1 MLSNAKN
8 DVPRHGLP
16 GLLCSVTA
24 QGKAALFLRDID
36 IVLSLAF
43 VACTNSSLSLM
54 LVLAKFTNSISTME

>member
-8 DVPRHGLP
+8 DVPRHGLG
-16 GLLCSVTA
+16 GLLCSVTV
-24 QGKAALFLRDID
+24 QEKASLFLHD

-43 VACTNSSLSLM
+43 VACTNSSLSRM